1 MDETLL
7 GALFFPLPRQGPGS
21 DACTEKMF
29 RLLPGLSPDPKILD
43 VGCGS
48 GRQTLVLARLA
59 PDAQVTAVDIF
70 PPVLDTLDA
79 RAQKAG
85 VAGRIRT
92 VRSLP

>member
-48 GRQTLVLARLA
+48 GSPQALVLA
-59 PDAQVTAVDIF
+59 PDAQVTAVYIF